1 MGTDERDPLDGIYP
15 EAMERMGVGARI
27 WLLDR
32 PHDGKAPTLN
42 EGRILEVR
50 GPWDRMIVSP
60 EQDGYWAMDHVFAR
74 IYLRYESCFADEE
87 TAKAAHKA
95 AILRWHQHR
104 EEETEKVFAAA
115 GFTRPTPAFD
125 ALANGIRKAL

>member
-42 EGRILEVR
+42 EGRITEDRCPGRVVR
-50 GPWDRMIVSP
+50 V
-60 EQDGYWAMDHVFAR
+60 A
-74 IYLRYESCFADEE
+74 L
-87 TAKAAHKA
+87 
-95 AILRWHQHR
+95 
-104 EEETEKVFAAA
+104 
-115 GFTRPTPAFD
+115 D
-125 ALANGIRKAL
+125 ATYR